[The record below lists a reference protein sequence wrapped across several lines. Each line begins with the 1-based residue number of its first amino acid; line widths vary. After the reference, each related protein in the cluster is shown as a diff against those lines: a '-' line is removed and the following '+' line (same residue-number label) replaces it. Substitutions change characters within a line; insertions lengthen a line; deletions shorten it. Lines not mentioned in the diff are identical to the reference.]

1 MPVVLKTNKNVLS
14 CFVHIVLLQQEKH
27 SKICQKSAT
36 KKRKVF
42 DSSRQRAEGTDIPV
56 LKPIKPKV
64 SLHLSRA
71 MEIHINCQQWFILTI
86 DRIEKKLPKVR
97 KLAGSHML
105 LKTLLFIFL
114 GNLFIHEYVQLL
126 LLKNDLFL
134 IWGYLFSVVSNNT
147 TPKGNNA
154 VHIP

>member
-27 SKICQKSAT
+27 AKICQKSAT

-64 SLHLSRA
+64 SLQQSDGNPHKLSA
-71 MEIHINCQQWFILTI
+71 V
-86 DRIEKKLPKVR
+86 IEKKLPKVR
-97 KLAGSHML
+97 KLAGFHML

-114 GNLFIHEYVQLL
+114 GNLFIHKYTQLL
-126 LLKNDLFL
+126 LLKNDLVL
-134 IWGYLFSVVSNNT
+134 IWGYLSSLVSNNT